1 MVLLTC
7 AILLV
12 YPQNNNIGASA
23 LCGFISTAGT
33 PVSGGFRDAEAD
45 AENEPAEDREAVN
58 N

>member
-1 MVLLTC
+1 M
-7 AILLV
+7 
-12 YPQNNNIGASA
+12 NNMHIGASA

-33 PVSGGFRDAEAD
+33 LVSWGFRDAEAD